1 MSSATRSGDIVH
13 LNVGGKRFSTSR
25 QTLTWVPDSFFSSL
39 LSGRISTLKDETG
52 AIFIDR
58 DPSLFASILNF
69 LRTKELHP
77 RSINVHM
84 LMHEAEFYGITPL
97 VRKLQLCDELD
108 RSSCGNVL
116 FNGYLPPP
124 VYPAKRRNRH
134 SVAGSQFV
142 AGRVVPG
149 ERVPVRRSNTMPPNL
164 GNAGILGRAST
175 EERSSG
181 GQVSDPGLVRIICGH
196 HNWIAVAYTQFVV
209 CYRVKEST
217 GWQQV
222 FTSPRLEWVIDRV
235 ALNAKVMGGSLGDH
249 DKMVA
254 VASVTEIILWSI
266 CPDGNGNEIGVFSL
280 NVPVEALFFVGN
292 QLIATSH
299 AGKVGV
305 WNAVTKHWQN
315 QEVVPISSYDTAGSF
330 LILGCNNGSIY
341 YIDVQKFP
349 LRMKDNDL
357 LVTEL
362 YRDPTEDAITA
373 LSVYLTPKTSDSGN
387 WIEIAYGTS
396 SGTVRVIVQHP
407 ETVGSGPQLFQTF
420 SVHRSPVTKIMLSEK
435 HLISVCADNNH
446 VRTWT
451 VTRFRGMISTQPGS
465 TPLTS
470 FKILSL
476 DDVDGHGG
484 CSAGTEIGPYGER
497 DDQQVFIQRVVPDT
511 DKLYVRLSSN
521 GKRVCEVRSV
531 DGTSITAFTVHECE
545 GSSRIGSRPRRYLFS
560 GHSNGSIQ
568 MWDLTTAM
576 EIADKVDIRVLG
588 GPTEEELLELLDQCD
603 LALTRTPDSTP
614 RASTCSLHT
623 QLSDGLRMERIHSA
637 GRGAGTSGSSASLYG
652 SLPRQAPPA
661 VAPIKPSLSAGPGTA
676 PAYAHG
682 SSSPGHAASPRPSRH
697 LDREREWGSVRRGSF
712 VERCQEL
719 AKGSEAAGGAGF
731 GLPAGPEGCR
741 RSLAVCS
748 ELEARFGLRTHTTF
762 SVSPGVRHSPGIPP
776 SPLSSSSLHRRAT
789 PTSPTSPAPTAG
801 SPTRSQTPVS
811 PRRSTAA
818 SPASPSSMVIV
829 PASPESAPSPDSP
842 TAGPPASPKPHMN
855 ETSF

>member
-1 MSSATRSGDIVH
+1 
-13 LNVGGKRFSTSR
+13 RFSTSR
-25 QTLTWVPDSFFSSL
+25 QTLTWVPDTFFSSL

-58 DPSLFASILNF
+58 DPSLFAPILNF

-77 RSINVHM
+77 RSIDVSL
-84 LMHEAEFYGITPL
+84 LMHEAEYYGITPL

-108 RSSCGNVL
+108 RSSCGSVL

-124 VYPAKRRNRH
+124 VYPVKRRNRH
-134 SVAGSQFV
+134 SVAGTQFMT
-142 AGRVVPG
+142 GRAIPL
-149 ERVPVRRSNTMPPNL
+149 ERAMVRRSNTMPPNL
-164 GNAGILGRAST
+164 GNSGMLAKTSAT
-175 EERSSG
+175 EEKMSG
-181 GQVSDPGLVRIICGH
+181 PGADPGMVRIICGH
-196 HNWIAVAYTQFVV
+196 HNWIAVAYAQFVV

-222 FTSPRLEWVIDRV
+222 FSSPRLDWIIDRV
-235 ALNAKVMGGSLGDH
+235 ALNAKVMGGSLADN

-254 VASVTEIILWSI
+254 VASGTEIILWAV
-266 CPDGNGNEIGVFSL
+266 CADGNGNEIGVFSL
-280 NVPVEALFFVGN
+280 SVPVEALFFVGN

-299 AGKVGV
+299 TGKVGV

-315 QEVVPISSYDTAGSF
+315 QDVVPINSYDTAGSF

-362 YRDPTEDAITA
+362 YRDPSEDAITA
-373 LSVYLTPKTSDSGN
+373 LSVYCTPKTSDSGN

-396 SGTVRVIVQHP
+396 SGAVRVIVQHP

-465 TPLTS
+465 TPLSS

-476 DDVDGHGG
+476 DDLDGHAG

-497 DDQQVFIQRVVPDT
+497 DEQQVFIQRVVPDT

-531 DGTSITAFTVHECE
+531 DGTPITAFVVHECE
-545 GSSRIGSRPRRYLFS
+545 GSSRIGSRPRRFLFS
-560 GHSNGSIQ
+560 GHGNGSIQ

-576 EIADKVDIRVLG
+576 EIAAKVDIKGNILTCVCLCAALG

-603 LALTRTPDSTP
+603 LALTRTPDMSPAASLTHSS
-614 RASTCSLHT
+614 RNSTCSLQSQSNESARVGPPGARGATLPRPQQAFLRMRDIPPHLGVSMSS
-623 QLSDGLRMERIHSA
+623 LSSNTGEREKDRHQERERDRDGLF
-637 GRGAGTSGSSASLYG
+637 
-652 SLPRQAPPA
+652 AP
-661 VAPIKPSLSAGPGTA
+661 
-676 PAYAHG
+676 
-682 SSSPGHAASPRPSRH
+682 
-697 LDREREWGSVRRGSF
+697 RRGSF
-712 VERCQEL
+712 VERCQER
-719 AKGSEAAGGAGF
+719 AKISDFAGT
-731 GLPAGPEGCR
+731 
-741 RSLAVCS
+741 
-748 ELEARFGLRTHTTF
+748 EARLGLRPH
-762 SVSPGVRHSPGIPP
+762 
-776 SPLSSSSLHRRAT
+776 LSSSASRW
-789 PTSPTSPAPTAG
+789 PSPAVPCHASSSNLSTN
-801 SPTRSQTPVS
+801 RSQTPIS
-811 PRRSTAA
+811 PRRGQTLLVGETTPPDAGPKA
-818 SPASPSSMVIV
+818 ESPKSPSS
-829 PASPESAPSPDSP
+829 PPP
-842 TAGPPASPKPHMN
+842 TSPKPHMN

>member
-1 MSSATRSGDIVH
+1 MY
-13 LNVGGKRFSTSR
+13 KCRFSTSR

-58 DPSLFASILNF
+58 DPSLFAPILNF

-77 RSINVHM
+77 RSIDVHL

-124 VYPAKRRNRH
+124 
-134 SVAGSQFV
+134 GTQQ
-142 AGRVVPG
+142 
-149 ERVPVRRSNTMPPNL
+149 TL
-164 GNAGILGRAST
+164 ST
-175 EERSSG
+175 ETKFSTILDRQHVSERLILCPI
-181 GQVSDPGLVRIICGH
+181 SDPGMVRIICGH
-196 HNWIAVAYTQFVV
+196 HNWIAVAYAQFVV

-222 FTSPRLEWVIDRV
+222 FTSPRLDWVIDRV
-235 ALNAKVMGGSLGDH
+235 ALNAKVMGGSLGDN

-254 VASVTEIILWSI
+254 VASGTEIILWAI

-280 NVPVEALFFVGN
+280 HVPVEALFFVGN

-299 AGKVGV
+299 TGKVGV

-315 QEVVPISSYDTAGSF
+315 QDVVPINSYDTAGSF

-362 YRDPTEDAITA
+362 YRDPSEDAITA

-476 DDVDGHGG
+476 DDIDGHGG
-484 CSAGTEIGPYGER
+484 CAAGTEIGPYGER
-497 DDQQVFIQRVVPDT
+497 DEQQVFIQRVVPDT

-531 DGTSITAFTVHECE
+531 DGTSITAFVVHECE

-576 EIADKVDIRVLG
+576 EIAGKVDIKALG

-603 LALTRTPDSTP
+603 LALTRTPDMSP
-614 RASTCSLHT
+614 A
-623 QLSDGLRMERIHSA
+623 
-637 GRGAGTSGSSASLYG
+637 ASLTHSSRNSMCRYTH
-652 SLPRQAPPA
+652 LQFYTL
-661 VAPIKPSLSAGPGTA
+661 KLH
-676 PAYAHG
+676 AYTI
-682 SSSPGHAASPRPSRH
+682 
-697 LDREREWGSVRRGSF
+697 
-712 VERCQEL
+712 
-719 AKGSEAAGGAGF
+719 
-731 GLPAGPEGCR
+731 
-741 RSLAVCS
+741 
-748 ELEARFGLRTHTTF
+748 THT
-762 SVSPGVRHSPGIPP
+762 VKI
-776 SPLSSSSLHRRAT
+776 L
-789 PTSPTSPAPTAG
+789 
-801 SPTRSQTPVS
+801 Q
-811 PRRSTAA
+811 
-818 SPASPSSMVIV
+818 
-829 PASPESAPSPDSP
+829 
-842 TAGPPASPKPHMN
+842 
-855 ETSF
+855 

>member
-1 MSSATRSGDIVH
+1 MANVARTGEIIH

-58 DPSLFASILNF
+58 DPTLFTPILNF

-77 RSINVHM
+77 RSVNVHL
-84 LMHEAEFYGITPL
+84 LMHEAEFYGIAPL

-108 RSSCGNVL
+108 RSSCGSVL

-124 VYPAKRRNRH
+124 VYPQKKRNRH
-134 SVAGSQFV
+134 SVPGPQYMT
-142 AGRVVPG
+142 GRSGPM
-149 ERVPVRRSNTMPPNL
+149 ERAPVRRSNTMPPNL
-164 GNAGILGRAST
+164 GNAGILGKVLV
-175 EERSSG
+175 EERPSG
-181 GQVSDPGLVRIICGH
+181 QAGDPGMVRIICGH
-196 HNWIAVAYTQFVV
+196 HNWIAVAYAQFVV
-209 CYRVKEST
+209 CYRVKESS

-222 FTSPRLEWVIDRV
+222 FTSPRLDWVIDRV
-235 ALNAKVMGGSLGDH
+235 ALNAKVMGGSLGDN

-254 VASVTEIILWSI
+254 VASGTEIILWAI
-266 CPDGNGNEIGVFSL
+266 CPDGNGSEIGVFSL

-299 AGKVGV
+299 TGKVGV

-315 QEVVPISSYDTAGSF
+315 QDVVPINSYDTAGSF
-330 LILGCNNGSIY
+330 LLLGCNNGSIY

-362 YRDPTEDAITA
+362 YRDPSEDAITA

-435 HLISVCADNNH
+435 HLTSVCADNNH

-465 TPLTS
+465 TPLNS

-476 DDVDGHGG
+476 EDIDGHGG

-511 DKLYVRLSSN
+511 DKVYVRLSSN
-521 GKRVCEVRSV
+521 GKRLCEVRSV
-531 DGTSITAFTVHECE
+531 DGTSITAFVVHECE
-545 GSSRIGSRPRRYLFS
+545 GSSRIGSRPRRYLFT
-560 GHSNGSIQ
+560 GHGNGSIQ

-576 EIADKVDIRVLG
+576 EIAGKVDAAVG

-603 LALTRTPDSTP
+603 LALTRTPDMSPAASFTHSSTP
-614 RASTCSLHT
+614 GNSMCSLQSQT
-623 QLSDGLRMERIHSA
+623 NEPTLRDK
-637 GRGAGTSGSSASLYG
+637 GARSLGPFMG
-652 SLPRQAPPA
+652 SLPRPAPSGPFGRPGGGPSPGDGGLSHHPHHLGLSQ
-661 VAPIKPSLSAGPGTA
+661 VSLSSAG
-676 PAYAHG
+676 
-682 SSSPGHAASPRPSRH
+682 SPRPSRGGAPDS
-697 LDREREWGSVRRGSF
+697 LRRGSF

-719 AKGSEAAGGAGF
+719 AKSSEPEGAAQPGRVQRAGGAP
-731 GLPAGPEGCR
+731 GLPDVLLLLLLLPRLLLPAAATAPPCAGPR
-741 RSLAVCS
+741 PSPSPALAPS
-748 ELEARFGLRTHTTF
+748 PARLPAP
-762 SVSPGVRHSPGIPP
+762 SQPPP
-776 SPLSSSSLHRRAT
+776 SQPPPRR
-789 PTSPTSPAPTAG
+789 PRPRPQMPSSPAP
-801 SPTRSQTPVS
+801 R
-811 PRRSTAA
+811 
-818 SPASPSSMVIV
+818 
-829 PASPESAPSPDSP
+829 AP
-842 TAGPPASPKPHMN
+842 PPGLHQPQAPH
-855 ETSF
+855 ERDQLLIGCSGC

>member
-1 MSSATRSGDIVH
+1 MANMARTGEIIH

-58 DPSLFASILNF
+58 DPSLFAPILNF

-77 RSINVHM
+77 RSINVHL

-97 VRKLQLCDELD
+97 VRKLQLCDEFD

-124 VYPAKRRNRH
+124 VYPSKRQNRH
-134 SVAGSQFV
+134 SVAGPQFMS
-142 AGRVVPG
+142 GRSGPMD
-149 ERVPVRRSNTMPPNL
+149 RTPVRRSNTMPPNF
-164 GNAGILGRAST
+164 GHAGILGKVLV
-175 EERSSG
+175 EERL
-181 GQVSDPGLVRIICGH
+181 GQVGDPGMVRIICGH
-196 HNWIAVAYTQFVV
+196 HNWIAVAYAQFVV
-209 CYRVKEST
+209 CYRVKESS

-222 FTSPRLEWVIDRV
+222 FTSPRLDWVIDRV
-235 ALNAKVMGGSLGDH
+235 ALNAKVMGGSLGDN

-254 VASVTEIILWSI
+254 VASGTEIILWAI
-266 CPDGNGNEIGVFSL
+266 CPDGNGSEIGVFSL

-299 AGKVGV
+299 TGKVGV

-315 QEVVPISSYDTAGSF
+315 QDVVPINSYDTAGSF
-330 LILGCNNGSIY
+330 LLLGCNNGSIY

-362 YRDPTEDAITA
+362 YRDPSEDAITA

-435 HLISVCADNNH
+435 HLTSVCADNNH

-465 TPLTS
+465 TPLSS
-470 FKILSL
+470 FKILAL
-476 DDVDGHGG
+476 EDIDGHGG
-484 CSAGTEIGPYGER
+484 CSAGTDIGPYGER

-511 DKLYVRLSSN
+511 DKVFVRFSSN

-531 DGTSITAFTVHECE
+531 DSTSITAFVVHECE
-545 GSSRIGSRPRRYLFS
+545 GSSRIGSRPRRYLFT

-568 MWDLTTAM
+568 MWDLTTAI
-576 EIADKVDIRVLG
+576 ENVGKVDTTG
-588 GPTEEELLELLDQCD
+588 GQAVGPFF
-603 LALTRTPDSTP
+603 
-614 RASTCSLHT
+614 
-623 QLSDGLRMERIHSA
+623 
-637 GRGAGTSGSSASLYG
+637 G
-652 SLPRQAPPA
+652 SLPRQNPP
-661 VAPIKPSLSAGPGTA
+661 VSLNKPRDMGLGGASLSSTCSTRPPQGT
-676 PAYAHG
+676 
-682 SSSPGHAASPRPSRH
+682 
-697 LDREREWGSVRRGSF
+697 LERSF

-719 AKGSEAAGGAGF
+719 AKSSE
-731 GLPAGPEGCR
+731 LVGPEGGR

-748 ELEARFGLRTHTTF
+748 ELEARFSLRTPSSF
-762 SVSPGVRHSPGIPP
+762 SS
-776 SPLSSSSLHRRAT
+776 
-789 PTSPTSPAPTAG
+789 TA
-801 SPTRSQTPVS
+801 S
-811 PRRSTAA
+811 AA
-818 SPASPSSMVIV
+818 SPSLHKMGTSAPNPAPAASAARSQPPSSPRQASSSETSPNHASATADI
-829 PASPESAPSPDSP
+829 PASTSSISSK
-842 TAGPPASPKPHMN
+842 PPMN

>member
-1 MSSATRSGDIVH
+1 ICVVSA
-13 LNVGGKRFSTSR
+13 
-25 QTLTWVPDSFFSSL
+25 SL

-58 DPSLFASILNF
+58 DPSLFTPILNF
-69 LRTKELHP
+69 LRTKELFP
-77 RSINVHM
+77 RSINVHL

-124 VYPAKRRNRH
+124 
-134 SVAGSQFV
+134 
-142 AGRVVPG
+142 GRQIYS
-149 ERVPVRRSNTMPPNL
+149 RFDFTSRARK
-164 GNAGILGRAST
+164 GILSKGGFT
-175 EERSSG
+175 FPHTCSSFPSYTA
-181 GQVSDPGLVRIICGH
+181 QLADPGMVRIICGH
-196 HNWIAVAYTQFVV
+196 HNWIAVAYAQFVV

-222 FTSPRLEWVIDRV
+222 FTSPRLDWVIDRV
-235 ALNAKVMGGSLGDH
+235 ALNAKVMGGSLGDN

-254 VASVTEIILWSI
+254 VASGTEIILWTI

-299 AGKVGV
+299 TGKVGV

-315 QEVVPISSYDTAGSF
+315 QDVVPINSYDTAGSF

-476 DDVDGHGG
+476 EDIDGHGG
-484 CSAGTEIGPYGER
+484 CGAGTEIGPYGER

-531 DGTSITAFTVHECE
+531 DGTSITSFMVHECE

-560 GHSNGSIQ
+560 GHANGSIQ

-576 EIADKVDIRVLG
+576 EIAGKVDIRGKTTHVAFCVD
-588 GPTEEELLELLDQCD
+588 LLLLRD
-603 LALTRTPDSTP
+603 
-614 RASTCSLHT
+614 
-623 QLSDGLRMERIHSA
+623 
-637 GRGAGTSGSSASLYG
+637 
-652 SLPRQAPPA
+652 
-661 VAPIKPSLSAGPGTA
+661 
-676 PAYAHG
+676 
-682 SSSPGHAASPRPSRH
+682 
-697 LDREREWGSVRRGSF
+697 
-712 VERCQEL
+712 
-719 AKGSEAAGGAGF
+719 
-731 GLPAGPEGCR
+731 
-741 RSLAVCS
+741 
-748 ELEARFGLRTHTTF
+748 
-762 SVSPGVRHSPGIPP
+762 VS
-776 SPLSSSSLHRRAT
+776 
-789 PTSPTSPAPTAG
+789 
-801 SPTRSQTPVS
+801 
-811 PRRSTAA
+811 
-818 SPASPSSMVIV
+818 
-829 PASPESAPSPDSP
+829 
-842 TAGPPASPKPHMN
+842 
-855 ETSF
+855 